1 MQRKTQDAPI
11 SAQGMLI
18 RRLDIADPAEAVDL
32 WERSVRATH
41 DFLQASDIEALRPQ
55 VAQELRMPTIGWW
68 LLRQHGRRPCALL
81 GESAGTI
88 EGLFVDPAMLRRGA
102 GTLLIEH
109 VQRLYPGDLRV
120 DVNEQN
126 QRAVRFY
133 RALGFQPFSRS
144 ETDSEDRPFPV
155 LHMLRSAR

>member
-1 MQRKTQDAPI
+1 
-11 SAQGMLI
+11 
-18 RRLDIADPAEAVDL
+18 
-32 WERSVRATH
+32 
-41 DFLQASDIEALRPQ
+41 
-55 VAQELRMPTIGWW
+55 MPTIGWW

>member
-1 MQRKTQDAPI
+1 MR
-11 SAQGMLI
+11 I
-18 RRLDIADPAEAVDL
+18 RRLHLGDHVQAVDL

-41 DFLQASDIEALRPQ
+41 DFLHASDILALRPL
-55 VAQELRMPTIGWW
+55 VAQELRMPAIGWW
-68 LLRQHGRRPCALL
+68 LLQQGECRPCALL
-81 GESAGTI
+81 AESAGTI

-102 GTLLIEH
+102 GTMLVEH
-109 VQRLYPGDLRV
+109 VQGLYPGDLRV

-126 QRAVRFY
+126 HAAVRFY

-144 ETDSEDRPFPV
+144 ETDAQDRPFPV

>member
-1 MQRKTQDAPI
+1 MR
-11 SAQGMLI
+11 I
-18 RRLDIADPAEAVDL
+18 RRLDIGDHAEAVDL

-41 DFLQASDIEALRPQ
+41 HFLQASDILALRPL
-55 VAQELRMPTIGWW
+55 VAQELRMPAIGWW
-68 LLRQHGRRPCALL
+68 LLQQGDRRPCALL
-81 GESAGTI
+81 AESAGTI

-102 GTLLIEH
+102 GTMLVEH

-126 QRAVRFY
+126 HPAVRFY

-144 ETDSEDRPFPV
+144 ETDAEDRPFPV